1 MLEYFNSNLKTVK
14 GFFTEATGVWRMRR
28 NIIDAALL
36 AEILIFPQKPQHCCR
51 VLLSVFTES
60 DELIGRALEP
70 RPCHDFNPC
79 QAISGQPG
87 TLRHHA
93 VIGIIDIVVSS

>member
-1 MLEYFNSNLKTVK
+1 MADEKEQHYP
-14 GFFTEATGVWRMRR
+14 
-28 NIIDAALL
+28 AALL

-60 DELIGRALEP
+60 DELIGRELKP
-70 RPCHDFNPC
+70 RPCHDFTPC
-79 QAISGQPG
+79 QPISWQPG

-93 VIGIIDIVVSS
+93 VIGIIDMVVFS